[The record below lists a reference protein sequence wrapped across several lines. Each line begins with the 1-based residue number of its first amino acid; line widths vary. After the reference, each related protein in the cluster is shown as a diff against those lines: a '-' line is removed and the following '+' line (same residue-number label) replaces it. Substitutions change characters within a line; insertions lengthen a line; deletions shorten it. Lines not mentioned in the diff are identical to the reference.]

1 MKKNILKITVLT
13 LITFAFTACEFNNI
27 INPGIVDISGAWEN
41 SIKNSDG
48 AGVITTLDI
57 KDIKFVSE
65 GNNNYKDEYYTY
77 SASLN
82 TKLTGNQSE
91 TLKITT
97 DKINISGTI
106 RGNDLAITDVESE
119 SESITTASR
128 LILSKDKNYLTLIPS
143 DIKFRRKPKS

>member
-1 MKKNILKITVLT
+1 MKKNILKITVFT
-13 LITFAFTACEFNNI
+13 LISFTFTACEFNSI
-27 INPGIVDISGAWEN
+27 IKPEVIDISGAWEN
-41 SIKNSDG
+41 NIKNSDG
-48 AGVITTLDI
+48 SGVTTTLDI
-57 KDIKFVSE
+57 RDVKFVSE

-82 TKLTGNQSE
+82 SKLTGNQSE

-106 RGNDLAITDVESE
+106 RGSDLIITDVESE
-119 SESITTASR
+119 SESITTESR

-143 DIKFRRKPKS
+143 DIKFKRKTKS